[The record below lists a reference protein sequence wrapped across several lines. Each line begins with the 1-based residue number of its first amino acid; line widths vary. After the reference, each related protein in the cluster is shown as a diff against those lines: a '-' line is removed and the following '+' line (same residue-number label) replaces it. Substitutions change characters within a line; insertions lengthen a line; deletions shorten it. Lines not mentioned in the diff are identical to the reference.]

1 MAENKIFAGP
11 RIRSIRHGLSL
22 TQTAMAEELGISPSY
37 LNLIERNQRPLT
49 VQLLLKLSETYK
61 VDLGDL
67 RGSEDKVL
75 GELKA
80 LFSDPLLSGE
90 IAGDQELAEIS
101 TAAPNAA
108 KGILKLY
115 RAYREQQ
122 SRLTDLST
130 LLAQEGR
137 TTSVADTRL
146 PINEVHDIFESRP
159 NFFAEIDRAAEAFYE
174 ELQIETGDGAS
185 AALKAWLRK
194 ERDVTVRVLPVHR
207 MPNYRRRFD
216 RHSRRLFLSE
226 RLSHADRLREI
237 ALQAVTLKFA
247 DVIAAEWKTFTFS
260 TDEAGRLARFE
271 LLRYAA
277 HALIMPYGPF
287 QKTAVKEAYDIDVLA
302 ARFQVSFEQAA
313 NRLTTLQRQN
323 APGLPFFMLEVD
335 NAGNH
340 FRRAGA
346 RGFPA
351 QRFGGE
357 CPKLPVHAAF
367 AQPGHIIVEGAIMPE
382 GTEFLLLARTLEG
395 LQTGFEERPRRTA
408 ILIGCDIGYK
418 DETVYGRQLE
428 TGKAKTDRNRAEREP
443 SEGEP
448 AGREA
453 SHLLK
458 IGPACRLCE
467 RQACL
472 ARAEPPLARPSGF
485 DEMVTGL
492 SAFDFQ

>member
-1 MAENKIFAGP
+1 MADNKIFAGP
-11 RIRSIRHGLSL
+11 RIRRMRHGLSL

-49 VQLLLKLSETYK
+49 APLVARLLDTYDI
-61 VDLGDL
+61 DLGDL
-67 RGSEDKVL
+67 GGSEDKTL
-75 GELKA
+75 SGLKA
-80 LFSDPLLSGE
+80 LFSDPLLTGE
-90 IAGDQELAEIS
+90 IADDRELADLVD
-101 TAAPNAA
+101 AAPNAA
-108 KGILKLY
+108 KGVLKLY

-122 SRLTDLST
+122 GRLTDLST
-130 LLAQEGR
+130 LLAKSGR
-137 TTSVADTRL
+137 TTSVAGTRL
-146 PINEVHDIFESRP
+146 PIDEVHDIFEGRP
-159 NFFAEIDRAAEAFYE
+159 NFFAPIDSAAEAFHK
-174 ELQIETGDGAS
+174 ELFPESGKDANGVLRT
-185 AALKAWLRK
+185 WLRA
-194 ERDVTVRVLPVHR
+194 EREVAVQTLPVQT

-237 ALQAVTLKFA
+237 ALQACMLKFGEII
-247 DVIAAEWKTFTFS
+247 DREWRTFTFT

-277 HALIMPYGPF
+277 HALLMPYGAF
-287 QKTAVKEAYDIDVLA
+287 QRTAVAEAYDLDVLA

-313 NRLTTLQRQN
+313 NRLTTLQRQG
-323 APGLPFFMLEVD
+323 APGLPFFMLEID

-346 RGFPA
+346 RGFPV

-367 AQPGHIIVEGAIMPE
+367 AQPGHIIVEAAETPD
-382 GTEFLLLARTLEG
+382 GTQFLLVARTLEG

-408 ILIGCDIGYK
+408 ILIGCDIGFK
-418 DETVYGRQLE
+418 DETVYGRQLR
-428 TGKAKTDRNRAEREP
+428 TDRREP
-443 SEGEP
+443 
-448 AGREA
+448 GRTGFT
-453 SHLLK
+453 K
-458 IGPACRLCE
+458 IGTACRLCE

-472 ARAEPPLARPSGF
+472 ARAEPPLTRPSGF